1 MSDLISRQA
10 ALDLKTLAPIAPVMN
25 GEDVHYEEV
34 VFVRDLEKLS
44 SVESEISPY
53 IAEIEAEYKKWI
65 NIPYIRKPLAK
76 ALYEVWKKHDRED
89 TERR

>member
-1 MSDLISRQA
+1 MSNLISRQA

-25 GEDVHYEEV
+25 GEDAHYEEV

-44 SVESEISPY
+44 SVELEMPPY
-53 IAEIEAEYKKWI
+53 VAEIEAEYKRWI

-76 ALYEVWKKHDRED
+76 ALYEVWKKHDKED
-89 TERR
+89 AERR